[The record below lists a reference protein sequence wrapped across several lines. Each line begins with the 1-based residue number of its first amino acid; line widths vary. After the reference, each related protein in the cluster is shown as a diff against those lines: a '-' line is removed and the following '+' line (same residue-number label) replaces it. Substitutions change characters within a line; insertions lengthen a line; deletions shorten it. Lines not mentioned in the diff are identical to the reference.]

1 MKKFVQILV
10 RSIQRWLRGLS
21 FRTGI
26 IVLGLCIP
34 CYIISFAQMALPI
47 SSTAKGILWTIF
59 FGLAKCT
66 QYAGLTI
73 LGTEGLKRLKQIC
86 RPKPDA

>member
-1 MKKFVQILV
+1 
-10 RSIQRWLRGLS
+10 
-21 FRTGI
+21 
-26 IVLGLCIP
+26 
-34 CYIISFAQMALPI
+34 MALPI

-59 FGLAKCT
+59 FGLAKCM

-73 LGTEGLKRLKQIC
+73 LGTEGLKRLKQIN